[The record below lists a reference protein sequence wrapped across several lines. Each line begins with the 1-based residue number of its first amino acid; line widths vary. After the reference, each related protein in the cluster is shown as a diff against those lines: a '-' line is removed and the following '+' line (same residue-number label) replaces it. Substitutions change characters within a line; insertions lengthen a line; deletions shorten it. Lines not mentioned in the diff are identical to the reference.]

1 MQTNSELTVF
11 FDSQCPICSREIDY
25 LASRDSGA
33 RMTFVDLHSET
44 FAERYPHVDFD
55 DANRILYGIRRN
67 GEVIRGLAVTIEA
80 WRLIGKGWL
89 VAPLNW
95 RFIRPLAE
103 RAYQWFAR
111 HRLKIA
117 AMMGGR
123 RSCQACSIREC
134 Q

>member
-1 MQTNSELTVF
+1 MQANSVLTVF

-25 LASRDSGA
+25 LASRDTGSC
-33 RMTFVDLHSET
+33 MNFVDLHSKT
-44 FAERYPHVDFD
+44 FAEKYPQVDFD

-67 GEVIRGLAVTIEA
+67 GDVIRGLDVTIEA

-95 RFIRPLAE
+95 PFIRPLAE
-103 RAYQWFAR
+103 GAYRWFAR

-117 AMMGGR
+117 ELMGGR
-123 RSCQACSIREC
+123 RSCRACSIREG